1 MIVLHSTLLLEV
13 HMAYFLRQD
22 KKKKGIYLQ
31 MYETHWDKE
40 KKQRRSKSVEAF
52 GYVDELVSDAIPDPV
67 AYYKDYVEKKKK
79 ERKAATDEG
88 TRPRAFHSQPEKN
101 VGHFLAH
108 SLLNELGVRETIEI
122 LASRRRFQFD
132 MYEMIAQLIYARI
145 IYPCSKAK
153 TVSTVFPCLYGGV
166 GISEDQVYDGCSFIG
181 ESYKK
186 YIELFNH
193 CYEQHYKRDFGSVF
207 FDCTNYY
214 FEIDLPSGDKQKGPS
229 KENRHDPIIGQA
241 LLLDSDLVPLA
252 MQMYPGNESEKPYI
266 RKTIEEMKQR
276 YKVSGRTVQVAD
288 KGLNCARNIF
298 AAVKEA
304 NDGYIFSKSIH
315 GRCLS
320 ETEKQWVLL
329 ENDANVY
336 TDYKDS
342 EGQVLFRLKSC
353 VDDFKYRFKETDPDT
368 GEEVWTEF
376 TVKEK
381 RVVSYNPSLARKQK
395 AEISRMVEKASN
407 YATYKKI
414 AREDLGDSAKY
425 LRITSK
431 DKDGNKIR
439 PVAEIDQ
446 AKIDEDM
453 RYAGYNLLVTSE
465 VDLEPLQIYNTY
477 HGLWKIEE
485 SFRITKS
492 YLEARPVYVQKKE
505 TIYGHF
511 LICYLSLFLLR
522 VMEIKCFKNKVNS
535 YDLVNFMR
543 DFRVVDKGDGSYVNI
558 SQNQA
563 VNEKIKGLTGLTN
576 LDALYL
582 TKDEIDNIFENCM
595 LIDG

>member
-40 KKQRRSKSVEAF
+40 KKQPRSKSVEAF

-67 AYYKDYVEKKKK
+67 AYYKDYVEKKNK

-214 FEIDLPSGDKQKGPS
+214 FEIDLPNGDKQKGPS

-505 TIYGHF
+505 TIYAHF

>member
-40 KKQRRSKSVEAF
+40 KKQPRSKSVEAF

-67 AYYKDYVEKKKK
+67 AYYKDYVEKKNK

-166 GISEDQVYDGCSFIG
+166 GITEDQVYDGCSFIG

-214 FEIDLPSGDKQKGPS
+214 FEIDLPNGDKQKGPS